1 MPANKREAL
10 PLVRVLIV
18 DDHAVVRE
26 GIRHVLASAGGPGFA
41 VVGEASNGKDAVALA
56 VSLNPDVVVLDLSM
70 PEMSGLD
77 AAAKIREAAPRTA
90 ILILSIHDHEEYVVE
105 SVRVGAQGYLRKDAP
120 PAELRAAVR
129 ALSVGDSYFSEP
141 VAGALSADR
150 GRKDDRQSRVAT
162 LTPRER
168 EVLIEIARG
177 SSNKDIATR
186 CGISVRTVES
196 HREALMKKLGLRGAA
211 SLTRFAVD
219 LGLVTTIRKP

>member
-1 MPANKREAL
+1 M
-10 PLVRVLIV
+10 
-18 DDHAVVRE
+18 
-26 GIRHVLASAGGPGFA
+26 
-41 VVGEASNGKDAVALA
+41 GE
-56 VSLNPDVVVLDLSM
+56 
-70 PEMSGLD
+70 
-77 AAAKIREAAPRTA
+77 
-90 ILILSIHDHEEYVVE
+90 
-105 SVRVGAQGYLRKDAP
+105 
-120 PAELRAAVR
+120 
-129 ALSVGDSYFSEP
+129 SYFGEP

-150 GRKDDRQSRVAT
+150 GRMDDRQSRMST

-219 LGLVTTIRKP
+219 LGLVATIRKA

>member
-1 MPANKREAL
+1 MPANKRDTL
-10 PLVRVLIV
+10 PQVRVLIV

-26 GIRHVLASAGGPGFA
+26 GIRHVLASGEPGFA
-41 VVGEASNGKDAVALA
+41 VVGEASNGKEALA
-56 VSLNPDVVVLDLSM
+56 LAASLNPDVVVLDLSM
-70 PEMSGLD
+70 PEMSGLE
-77 AAAKIREAAPRTA
+77 AAAKLREAAPRTA
-90 ILILSIHDHEEYVVE
+90 ILILSIHDHDEYVVE

-129 ALSVGDSYFSEP
+129 ALSMGDSYFGELA
-141 VAGALSADR
+141 AGALSSDR
-150 GRKDDRQSRVAT
+150 GGRDDTRSRMAT

-177 SSNKDIATR
+177 SSNKDIASR
-186 CGISVRTVES
+186 YGISVRTVES

-219 LGLVTTIRKP
+219 LGLVATIRKP